1 MHQIYKFY
9 ALYLQTQNHSMTK
22 SFFLF
27 LFITLIASTGCK
39 KEANNKCGY
48 PDSNVV
54 APASEQ
60 EALHDSLTALGI
72 DATLAPSGF
81 YYTINATGDGPS
93 ATSLCSTL
101 AVFYRGGFLNGKGFD
116 STSTGKPAIFQLGQV
131 IAGWK
136 KGLPLIKKSGDITLY
151 IPPSLGYGSKPV
163 TDTADHVLIPANS
176 NLVFRVVLADVQ

>member
-1 MHQIYKFY
+1 MFK
-9 ALYLQTQNHSMTK
+9 N
-22 SFFLF
+22 LF
-27 LFITLIASTGCK
+27 LLGFIVLITTASCK
-39 KEANNKCGY
+39 KESNSKCGY

-54 APASEQ
+54 APTSEQ
-60 EALHDSLTALGI
+60 ESLHDSLTALGI

-81 YYTINATGDGPS
+81 YYTINEAGDGPS

-116 STSTGKPAIFQLGQV
+116 STSSGRPAIFQLGQV

-136 KGLPLIKKSGDITLY
+136 KGLLLIKKSGDITLY
-151 IPPSLGYGSKPV
+151 IPPTLGYGSEEKK
-163 TDTADHVLIPANS
+163 DSAGNVLIPANS